1 MAVGKIR
8 YGIALGTLLVFANTT
23 AAQARS
29 LNLSAS
35 LDQTTENLAV
45 TASSDCVSSN
55 FCYQDHDLIFK
66 VDSEHIVAE
75 IRQPDGD
82 PSQTSLAL
90 YEERSNGGLYLVD
103 LAEQKK
109 ILRINAGWWFEKLIS
124 ANWSKDGSMDQ
135 IAISATFITGVGP
148 TGVQPFPASF
158 ILTKTKNHG
167 FKVQQ
172 RDE

>member
-1 MAVGKIR
+1 MAVEKIK

-23 AAQARS
+23 AAHARS

-35 LDQTTENLAV
+35 LDQTTEKLAV
-45 TASSDCVSSN
+45 AASSDCVSSN
-55 FCYQDHDLIFK
+55 FPYQDHALGFK
-66 VDSEHIVAE
+66 VNREHIVAE
-75 IRQPDGD
+75 IRQPEGGT
-82 PSQTSLAL
+82 SQTSLAL

-103 LAEQKK
+103 LTEQKK

-124 ANWSKDGSMDQ
+124 ANWLKDGSMDQ

-158 ILTKTKNHG
+158 ILTKNKNHR
-167 FKVQQ
+167 FEVQQ